1 MKSRVAQPNRAG
13 CPWPMGAWPQ
23 EAEAGGHP
31 GYTSNITRLICTY
44 GMGPAGVQGC
54 RGKRVQGAGILPL
67 VQFGCYQTRDKA
79 GRRPACPVVVI
90 KPDTRLLLVMRNIFK
105 PWSQFVNF
113 PPKYFHFPAAC
124 FPKHP
129 DHIVTT
135 SGIPCKLD
143 IDTETPCLDF
153 FHLPR

>member
-13 CPWPMGAWPQ
+13 CPWPIGAWPQ

-31 GYTSNITRLICTY
+31 GYTSNIARLICTY

-79 GRRPACPVVVI
+79 GRRPACPVVAI
-90 KPDTRLLLVMRNIFK
+90 KPDTRAVAGNEEYFQTLVTVCKFSSKIFSLSSGVFSK
-105 PWSQFVNF
+105 ASRSYCDN
-113 PPKYFHFPAAC
+113 KR
-124 FPKHP
+124 HP
-129 DHIVTT
+129 V
-135 SGIPCKLD
+135 
-143 IDTETPCLDF
+143 
-153 FHLPR
+153 